1 MREGDGCLPVT
12 CFLRHGYRCQVRGL
26 MRDNIDSVLIN
37 ADKLQ
42 DLSSKADNLAGISQG
57 FYGSSRAA
65 RRSAQWEVRDTAG
78 VRTVR

>member
-42 DLSSKADNLAGISQG
+42 DLSSKADNLAGI
-57 FYGSSRAA
+57 
-65 RRSAQWEVRDTAG
+65 
-78 VRTVR
+78 